1 MKLRVLILSFLLTF
15 SVAFAEPVVN
25 VAQQQAAPPITQPQ
39 NIAFEYCTKM
49 FPINKEKL
57 FYLTLSAVT
66 ANKFAIDEIQT
77 NNGYIIFSAANNKY
91 LATISAID
99 SNNSIIKI
107 TPCNNI
113 YHFPPGIILGMFKY
127 IGININTEIK

>member
-1 MKLRVLILSFLLTF
+1 MVFRVFLIFLLLFTC
-15 SVAFAEPVVN
+15 SANAETLQP
-25 VAQQQAAPPITQPQ
+25 ASTQPQLSITQPQ